1 MKEAKNCDGG
11 SLLRSA
17 AKITDFLFKFV
28 FCFLISPPVRS
39 GGEL

>member
-1 MKEAKNCDGG
+1 MKEAKNCAGG

-17 AKITDFLFKFV
+17 AKISDFVINSV
-28 FCFLISPPVRS
+28 FLWLNSLPVIL